1 MRIGEL
7 ARRVGV
13 DPRTIRYYES
23 IGVLPEPARA
33 PSGYRDYDEED
44 VERLRFIRAAQ
55 GLGLRLNDIAEV
67 MAFRERG
74 ERPCDFVLEVV
85 RREIEQLNRRMRE
98 MRTLKRELEDLV
110 ARADQRRVGEGAKY
124 CPLIAHRSGL

>member
-110 ARADQRRVGEGAKY
+110 ARADQRRVVEGAKY